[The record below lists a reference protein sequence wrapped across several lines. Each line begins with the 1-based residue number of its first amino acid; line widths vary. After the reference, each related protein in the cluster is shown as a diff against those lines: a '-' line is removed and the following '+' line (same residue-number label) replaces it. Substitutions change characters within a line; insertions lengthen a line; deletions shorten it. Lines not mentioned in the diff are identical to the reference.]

1 MPVPELPPAEVESC
15 VPQGTVL
22 QLFDDYHD
30 FMGSACVVGHSD
42 TRTFMITAFHVI
54 STKPN
59 GGRATESNFGELKTE
74 ATDPKLDLALVSV
87 PHVMGTA
94 FELNTTI
101 DFGTPIS
108 ARGYLAGA
116 PTMTFG
122 HVANP
127 HLGWLDC
134 AVGFGMSGGAVIDA
148 DGRLVGLIKRT
159 FQPVDIGIMVLA
171 TDIQAMIDEVIQ

>member
-1 MPVPELPPAEVESC
+1 MPVPELPPAEVESD
-15 VPQGTVL
+15 VQQGTVL

-54 STKPN
+54 ST
-59 GGRATESNFGELKTE
+59 ATESNFGELKTE
-74 ATDPKLDLALVSV
+74 ATDPKMDLALVSV